1 MKRNRHSNAKP
12 LPFIFLN
19 LPAKRLPFIC
29 TVSLRQPFDRRFVQ
43 LKFMRARKA
52 KGENSVVTRLYD
64 VKCNY

>member
-43 LKFMRARKA
+43 LKFMPKT